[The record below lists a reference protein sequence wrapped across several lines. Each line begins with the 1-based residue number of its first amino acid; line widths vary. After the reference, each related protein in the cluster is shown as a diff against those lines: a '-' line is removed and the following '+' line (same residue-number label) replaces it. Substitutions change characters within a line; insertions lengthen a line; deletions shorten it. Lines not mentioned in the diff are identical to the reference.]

1 MDKSGLKFHVSISV
15 AGAIELPDEELKSW
29 IGLVYSD
36 GKPLRTVRDIRR
48 KLAEECAAGN
58 EYIRQQGCDN
68 FDPHKG
74 CLGHPK
80 TEGR

>member
-58 EYIRQQGCDN
+58 EYIRQQRTGI
-68 FDPHKG
+68 FMRHG
-74 CLGHPK
+74 
-80 TEGR
+80 